1 MTSSKRVVETVPQI
15 SISSVKEYVSHR
27 HPIIQLNLTDG
38 RGRQTLCLVK
48 TTRTECYFGGSRPW
62 FKCILCDKRAGV
74 LYLNEE
80 GSHLFCRGCSNL
92 RYRSQ
97 AVSGSN
103 RMLMRYFDADERAET
118 VFDRPQRVK
127 IWHKDKLTR
136 RFKRYLKYRE
146 KAEKL
151 SRFFV

>member
-1 MTSSKRVVETVPQI
+1 MVETVPQI

-38 RGRQTLCLVK
+38 RGRQMPYLVK
-48 TTRTECYFGGSRPW
+48 TTRTKCYFGGSRPW

-74 LYLNEE
+74 LYLNED
-80 GSHLFCRGCSNL
+80 GNHLFCRECSNL

-97 AVSGSN
+97 VVGGSN
-103 RMLMRYFDADERAET
+103 RMLMRYFDADERAEA
-118 VFDRPQRVK
+118 VFDGPQRVK
-127 IWHKDKLTR
+127 IWHKGAFTK
-136 RFKRYLKYRE
+136 RFQRFLKHRQ